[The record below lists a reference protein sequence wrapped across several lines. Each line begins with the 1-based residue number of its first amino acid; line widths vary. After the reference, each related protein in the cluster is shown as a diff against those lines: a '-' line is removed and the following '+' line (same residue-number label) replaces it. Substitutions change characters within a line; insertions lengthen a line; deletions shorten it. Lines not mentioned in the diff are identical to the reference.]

1 MTFLATNVGVETMK
15 LVKLIA
21 VETGTYDDAYLRPYS
36 YNVTEQAVNSIAN
49 RVYETGGMSVGAA
62 MLSGG
67 AFQILSPAAT
77 PVAPITIANGWGN
90 RRVRFMLEVEVSLAI
105 GATHIYYFQ
114 GYTDYNGITKTA
126 IDPNME
132 FTINSYLA
140 VNRYITNN
148 NGVPHVMDAPIGN
161 GQLIQ
166 NTGGVSSILEP
177 NSARLMRP
185 ADIAKGMQ
193 SSYIASTLGSMGGSY
208 DGRNVVTSEPKVSKR
223 SNAVPTNYIAT
234 LADNYLNSQRSASM
248 GQSNNSIL
256 TSLISTTN
264 DTIAGDIPFLRRLA
278 NIKGMNGS
286 CCKFFLKDLLS
297 IDPTFVSRIKT
308 AVVEGS
314 ARQVYNRG
322 NAQHW
327 GGQDYETVAGFM
339 IVNSV
344 PGLMVDM
351 MLTRVAFIATNKS
364 GQPIFTMMDA
374 KSLTTMDITP
384 YVANFRSRFMS
395 EVLNDVTYNNQV
407 MYEIHGDF
415 DLYGDT
421 KLSISLNGGPLT
433 PYVHPSF
440 CDQLASPVIAPNQQF
455 FNAAVHNIDSLLSV
469 VSEAARQSSTQL
481 GFNHSL

>member
-1 MTFLATNVGVETMK
+1 MFVPTNTGVENIK
-15 LVKLIA
+15 LVKMIA

-36 YNVTEQAVNSIAN
+36 YNITEDAVNSIAN
-49 RVYETGGMSVGAA
+49 RVYDNGGLSIGAA

-67 AFQILSPAAT
+67 AFQILAPTST
-77 PVAPITIANGWGN
+77 PVCAIGIANGWGAP
-90 RRVRFMLEVEVSLAI
+90 RVRFMLEVEVGLSI

-140 VNRYITNN
+140 VNRYITNH
-148 NGVPHVMDAPIGN
+148 NGVPYVMDAPIGN

-166 NTGGVSSILEP
+166 SNSGVSSILQP
-177 NSARLMRP
+177 DAARLMRP

-193 SSYIASTLGSMGGSY
+193 SSYISSTMNGTGSY
-208 DGRNVVTSEPKVSKR
+208 DSRNVVTSEPKVSKR
-223 SNAVPTNYIAT
+223 SNTVPTNYISN
-234 LADNYLNSQRSASM
+234 LADNYINCQRAASM

-264 DTIAGDIPFLRRLA
+264 DTMAGDIPFLRRLA
-278 NIKGMNGS
+278 NIRGMNGS
-286 CCKFFLKDLLS
+286 CCKFFLRDLLQ
-297 IDPTFVSRIKT
+297 IDPTFIARIKT
-308 AVVEGS
+308 AVIEGS

-322 NAQHW
+322 TAQHW

-339 IVNSV
+339 IVNAV
-344 PGLMVDM
+344 PGLMVDT
-351 MLTRVAFIATNKS
+351 MLTRVSFIATNKT
-364 GQPIFTMMDA
+364 GQLVFTPIDA

-384 YVANFRSRFMS
+384 YLSTFRSRFIN

-407 MYEIHGDF
+407 MYEIHADF
-415 DLYGDT
+415 DLYGET
-421 KLSISLNGGPLT
+421 RLNISLNGGPLT

-455 FNAAVHNIDSLLSV
+455 FNSAVHNIDSLLSV
-469 VSEAARQSSTQL
+469 VSEAAKQSSQQL
-481 GFNHSL
+481 GFNHTL